1 VAIWSSSGIHRTI
14 YSPPLQQLPYYKGV
28 SPWRHAVIV
37 LVVTKHISVVNPN
50 DNLLGK
56 ITQISENLP
65 RNSAGLL
72 GLCVQEYETVDS
84 AIIIK
89 YGTWHQD

>member
-1 VAIWSSSGIHRTI
+1 
-14 YSPPLQQLPYYKGV
+14 
-28 SPWRHAVIV
+28 
-37 LVVTKHISVVNPN
+37 VTKHISVVNPN

-89 YGTWHQD
+89 YGT

>member
-1 VAIWSSSGIHRTI
+1 MAILSSSGIHRTI
-14 YSPPLQQLPYYKGV
+14 YSPPLQQLSYYKGV

-37 LVVTKHISVVNPN
+37 LVVTKHISAVNPN
-50 DNLLGK
+50 DKLLGN
-56 ITQISENLP
+56 ITQISENLL
-65 RNSAGLL
+65 RNGAGSF

-84 AIIIK
+84 AIIMK